1 VSARRILLA
10 AAPLGL
16 AVLAI
21 VVWVEAGAEPEA
33 EPGPQADVWEF
44 LVAGSVVL
52 WTALASAGVSL
63 LETLPRRDVRGF
75 LAAVY
80 GAMALLLVL
89 TALAGVENG
98 IVIAGQQWKNVL
110 LHVIAAVTIL
120 PWLTALE
127 RIRLAATDDWPADA
141 AAIERIRALRGQLQ
155 AATAAL
161 GGMVA
166 VAVLL
171 SGALRNAV
179 AEAGLEP
186 TPDAYVLVYGAWLTA
201 ILAAVYLRVFGA
213 IERCARAIVERAVP
227 LPDPAAEAFPAAVE
241 RRGLLAQEL
250 GMGGDP
256 RSNLESLVAVLA
268 PLAGAL
274 LTRVGGL

>member
-1 VSARRILLA
+1 VNARRILLA

-16 AVLAI
+16 AVFAI
-21 VVWVEAGAEPEA
+21 VTLVEVGDK
-33 EPGPQADVWEF
+33 PGPNAGPLTDVWE
-44 LVAGSVVL
+44 LMVAGSVVL
-52 WTALASAGVSL
+52 WTALASVGVRR
-63 LETLPRRDVRGF
+63 LESLPRRDVRGF

-89 TALAGVENG
+89 TWLAGVESG
-98 IVIAGQQWKNVL
+98 IVIWGQQWKNVL
-110 LHVIAAVTIL
+110 LHVIAAVTIF
-120 PWLTALE
+120 PWLVALE
-127 RIRLAATDDWPADA
+127 RIRLDA
-141 AAIERIRALRGQLQ
+141 RDGDPTIERVRALRDGLQ
-155 AATAAL
+155 TATAAL

-179 AEAGLEP
+179 TEAKLVP
-186 TPDAYVLVYGAWLTA
+186 TPDAYLLIYGAWLTA

-213 IERCARAIVERAVP
+213 IERCARAIVDRAVP

-250 GMGGDP
+250 GMGGDA

>member
-1 VSARRILLA
+1 MSARRILLA

-44 LVAGSVVL
+44 LVAGSIVL

-213 IERCARAIVERAVP
+213 IERCARAIVDRAAP

>member
-1 VSARRILLA
+1 VRILLA

-16 AVLAI
+16 AVFAI
-21 VVWVEAGAEPEA
+21 VTLVEIGAKPEA
-33 EPGPQADVWEF
+33 KAGPLTDVWE
-44 LVAGSVVL
+44 LMVAGSVVL
-52 WTALASAGVSL
+52 WTVLASVGARRLQS
-63 LETLPRRDVRGF
+63 LPRADVRGF

-80 GAMALLLVL
+80 GAMALLLVF
-89 TALAGVENG
+89 TALADIENG
-98 IVIAGQQWKNVL
+98 VVIWGQPWKNVL

-120 PWLTALE
+120 PWLVALE
-127 RIRLAATDDWPADA
+127 RIRLDA
-141 AAIERIRALRGQLQ
+141 RDGDASIERVRALRDGLQ
-155 AATAAL
+155 TATAAL

-171 SGALRNAV
+171 SGGLRNAV

-186 TPDAYVLVYGAWLTA
+186 TPDEYVLVYGAWLTA

-213 IERCARAIVERAVP
+213 IERRARAIVDRTVP
-227 LPDPAAEAFPAAVE
+227 LPDPAADAFPAAVE

-250 GMGGDP
+250 GMGGDA

>member
-1 VSARRILLA
+1 
-10 AAPLGL
+10 
-16 AVLAI
+16 
-21 VVWVEAGAEPEA
+21 
-33 EPGPQADVWEF
+33 
-44 LVAGSVVL
+44 
-52 WTALASAGVSL
+52 
-63 LETLPRRDVRGF
+63 
-75 LAAVY
+75 
-80 GAMALLLVL
+80 MALLLVL
-89 TALAGVENG
+89 TWLAGVESG
-98 IVIAGQQWKNVL
+98 IVIWGQQWKNVL

-120 PWLTALE
+120 PWLVALE
-127 RIRLAATDDWPADA
+127 RIRLDARDGDAT
-141 AAIERIRALRGQLQ
+141 IERIRALRDGT
-155 AATAAL
+155 ATATAAL

-179 AEAGLEP
+179 TEARLEP
-186 TPDAYVLVYGAWLTA
+186 TPDAYLLIYGAWLTA
-201 ILAAVYLRVFGA
+201 ILAAIYLRVFGA
-213 IERCARAIVERAVP
+213 IERCARAIVDRAVP